1 MTVGMRWG
9 WVLGSLAAIVIV
21 LLAYAWVD
29 GGRQP
34 LRQLAEPVAV
44 PELPR

>member
-9 WVLGSLAAIVIV
+9 WVLGSLEAIVIV

-29 GGRQP
+29 GGRRP
-34 LRQLAEPVAV
+34 LRQIAEPVAV